1 MSDEDFVYKPMPP
14 KRSYLDQYASND
26 LEAANERIAKLEEM
40 VDRLLTEKVQRN
52 ICPLVGKEP
61 RDFTLCDDGD
71 TPGKCL
77 ACWRANTSK
86 KGGEE

>member
-26 LEAANERIAKLEEM
+26 LEAANERIAKLEGM
-40 VDRLLTEKVQRN
+40 VERAVFYLASHKATCCIKTFGFKCEKSLLDCNGEQYKS
-52 ICPLVGKEP
+52 
-61 RDFTLCDDGD
+61 
-71 TPGKCL
+71 
-77 ACWRANTSK
+77 CWREYLQ